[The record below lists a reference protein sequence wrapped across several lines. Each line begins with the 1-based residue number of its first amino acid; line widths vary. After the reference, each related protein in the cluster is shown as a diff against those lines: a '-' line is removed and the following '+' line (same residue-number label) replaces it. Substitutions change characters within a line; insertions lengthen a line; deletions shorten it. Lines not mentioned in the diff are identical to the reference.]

1 MFDKSDYI
9 RFAIKNDF
17 PSDFEWI
24 SNMFTILADDI
35 ENDYVIKQDK
45 NVWVK
50 MDDKKILVT
59 DDYKESI
66 LSPKDKVQLN
76 KGDLA
81 NLEEDIETTVG
92 RAIMNYLLLANI
104 FGNKIPY
111 MNKEMNFKD
120 IEKEIVKQLVDDDK
134 PNDGITISEYIKY
147 MDTVL
152 YIMNFN
158 KVYSVSI
165 TKKSS
170 LPPPGIEEFKK
181 QLIKELEEKYGPNP
195 LQNKEAVA
203 EFDKRLLEYDKEWLK
218 DDPALGKLISGKVI
232 NARKKMFLAFSAT
245 MGFTESN
252 KAITVEKSLYEG
264 YPKDP
269 EKLAAMFNESRF
281 GSYSRGAETQKGGVA
296 AKVSLRAT
304 NNIKVL
310 DKDCGTKMGILV
322 HLTKD
327 NYKLFLNRYMLIN
340 GENVLLTEDNL
351 NQYLDKTVTIRSPLF
366 CNEEIHFCKYCV
378 SKDLGEKPNGISL
391 LVSGEAGIILNFSMK
406 AMHRGAAIE
415 TVEVDVLKELSE

>member
-1 MFDKSDYI
+1 MFDIRDYLL
-9 RFAIKNDF
+9 FSFSKDYPNNFD
-17 PSDFEWI
+17 WI
-24 SNMFTILADDI
+24 TNMFGILAEDVD
-35 ENDYVIKQDK
+35 NDYVIKKDK
-45 NVWVK
+45 SVWVK

-59 DDYKESI
+59 DEYNSPI
-66 LSPKDKVQLN
+66 LNPKMKVNL
-76 KGDLA
+76 KAGDLV
-81 NLEEDIETTVG
+81 NLKEDIETTVG
-92 RAIMNYLLLANI
+92 RALMNYILLASI
-104 FGNKIPY
+104 FGDKIPY

-120 IEKEIVKQLVDDDK
+120 IEKYIVNSLVDNDK
-134 PNDGITISEYIKY
+134 PNKGITVNEYLKY

-170 LPPPGIEEFKK
+170 LPPKGIEEYKK

-195 LQNKEAVA
+195 LQYKEAVA
-203 EFDKRLLEYDKEWLK
+203 EFDKKLLEYDKKWLA
-218 DDPALGKLISGKVI
+218 DDPALGKLVSGKVI

-245 MGFTESN
+245 MGFTEKN
-252 KAITVEKSLYEG
+252 KATTIEQSLYEG

-310 DKDCGTKMGILV
+310 DKDCGTKMGINV
-322 HLTKD
+322 HLTKN
-327 NYKLFLNRYMLIN
+327 NYKLWLNRYMLIN
-340 GENVLLTEDNL
+340 GENVLLTEENL
-351 NQYLDKTVTIRSPLF
+351 NQYLGKNVVIRSPLF

-415 TVEVDVLKELSE
+415 TVDVDILQELTD